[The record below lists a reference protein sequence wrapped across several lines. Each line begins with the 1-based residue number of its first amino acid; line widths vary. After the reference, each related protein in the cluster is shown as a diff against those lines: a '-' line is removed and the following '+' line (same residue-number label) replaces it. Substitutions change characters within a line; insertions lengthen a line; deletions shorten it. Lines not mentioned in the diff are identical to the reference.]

1 MAYNTSYDNILIFI
15 TMSKYSTIIGLGI
28 LVALMPFL
36 GFPPVV
42 KDVFFVVIG
51 LAVAVIAYFSNIQYC
66 NNCNQLIENGKH
78 GVGGNKQPTMSGE
91 VSNPPER
98 RHPPARPSAMHS
110 VRDNT
115 GIST

>member
-1 MAYNTSYDNILIFI
+1 
-15 TMSKYSTIIGLGI
+15 MSKYSTIIGLGI

-36 GFPPVV
+36 GFPLIV
-42 KDVFFVVIG
+42 KDIFFVIIG
-51 LAVAVIAYFSNIQYC
+51 LTVAVIAYFSNIQYC

-91 VSNPPER
+91 VSNPPQR
-98 RHPPARPSAMHS
+98 AHPPVRPPAVQSAK
-110 VRDNT
+110 DNP